1 MVIIRRNPDGSIAN
15 PDMVRQQQQQ
25 QNEQVA
31 QTTQSHPALAS
42 KRGMQALSDSGRGIP
57 LLYNE
62 IAMKVNN
69 AKDKPRKL
77 KVLQDNDSVALRQV
91 LRGAFDPKI
100 EWAIPKGDVPYT
112 VNEAP
117 VGTDHTILS
126 QEAKKLYMF
135 VKGGDNSIKQSQRE
149 LIFIQMLEGLSSEEA
164 EFLVTVVNQKI
175 NNKYKGFTANLV
187 KEAFDWDDNF
197 MKGKE
202 TIFSSVVF
210 TFCSHLETLIF
221 Q

>member
-25 QNEQVA
+25 QNEQLA

-57 LLYNE
+57 LLYSE

-149 LIFIQMLEGLSSEEA
+149 LIFIQMLEGLSAEEA
-164 EFLVTVVNQKI
+164 EFLITVVNQKV

-197 MKGKE
+197 MKKE
-202 TIFSSVVF
+202 KKPSFPV
-210 TFCSHLETLIF
+210 
-221 Q
+221 

>member
-15 PDMVRQQQQQ
+15 PDMVRQQTQQ

-31 QTTQSHPALAS
+31 QQSVSHPALAS

-57 LLYNE
+57 LLYSE
-62 IAMKVNN
+62 IANKINN

-91 LRGAFDPKI
+91 LRGAFDSKI
-100 EWAIPKGDVPYT
+100 EWAIPKGDDIPYT

-149 LIFIQMLEGLSSEEA
+149 LIFIQMLEGLCAEEA
-164 EFLVTVVNQKI
+164 EFLITVVNQKV

-197 MKGKE
+197 MKKE
-202 TIFSSVVF
+202 KKPSFPV
-210 TFCSHLETLIF
+210 
-221 Q
+221 